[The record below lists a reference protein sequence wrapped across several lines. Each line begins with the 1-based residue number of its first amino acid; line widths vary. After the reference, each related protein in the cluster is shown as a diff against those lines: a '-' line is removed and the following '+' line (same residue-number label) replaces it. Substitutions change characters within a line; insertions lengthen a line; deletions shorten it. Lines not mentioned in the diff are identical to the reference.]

1 MVGVVALVSQD
12 DLGMYSDTFPPNSDV
27 EPDQYETQQ
36 TEQRLMRFEPTHLV
50 NLHMSLSLL
59 RQLSLKNQV

>member
-1 MVGVVALVSQD
+1 
-12 DLGMYSDTFPPNSDV
+12 MYSDTFPPNSDV